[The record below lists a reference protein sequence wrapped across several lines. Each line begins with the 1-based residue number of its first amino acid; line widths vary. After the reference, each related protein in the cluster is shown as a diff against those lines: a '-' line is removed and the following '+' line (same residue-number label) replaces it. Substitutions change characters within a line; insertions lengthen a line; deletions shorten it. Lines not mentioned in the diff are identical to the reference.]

1 MAPGRRRQAPR
12 RSAYLRAKNSHEASR
27 QDKVCLVTGGA
38 RGLGL
43 AAAEALL
50 AQGGKVTITDRDAAA
65 GEAEAARLAKAGHKV
80 RFRVQDVTSEADW
93 SKTLDAVAADWGP
106 LDVLVNNAGIAAL
119 ADVEK
124 ESLERWRKTLAVNLD
139 GVFLGTQAAIARMKG
154 RGGSIVNIAS
164 IEGLV
169 GEPLIPAYNASKG
182 GVRMFTKSSAIHCAR
197 AGYNI
202 RINSVCPGFAETQM
216 VGAAVASLP
225 PEQAKVFVERTLAR
239 IPLGRFARPEEIARA
254 VLFLASD
261 EASYITGSDLVVDGG
276 MTA

>member
-1 MAPGRRRQAPR
+1 M
-12 RSAYLRAKNSHEASR
+12 SR
-27 QDKVCLVTGGA
+27 VLDKICLVTGGA

-50 AQGGKVTITDRDAAA
+50 AEGARVMLTDVDRGT
-65 GEAEAARLAKAGHKV
+65 GEAEARRLGINAA
-80 RFRVQDVTSEADW
+80 FRMQDVTRREQWDE
-93 SKTLDAVAADWGP
+93 TLDAVAAKWGP
-106 LDVLVNNAGIAAL
+106 IDVLVNNAGIANIV
-119 ADVEK
+119 DVEQV
-124 ESLERWRKTLAVNLD
+124 SLETWSRTLDINLT

-182 GVRMFTKSSAIHCAR
+182 GVRIFSKSAAIHCAR
-197 AGYNI
+197 SGYKVRVN
-202 RINSVCPGFAETQM
+202 NVCPGFAETQM
-216 VGAAVASLP
+216 VAGALAAMK
-225 PEQAKVFVERTLAR
+225 PEEAQAFAAKTLER
-239 IPLGRFARPEEIARA
+239 IPLGRFARPAEIAAA

-261 EASYITGSDLVVDGG
+261 ESSYVTGSDLVVDGG

>member
-1 MAPGRRRQAPR
+1 MKRV
-12 RSAYLRAKNSHEASR
+12 
-27 QDKVCLVTGGA
+27 QDKVCLVTGAA

-43 AAAEALL
+43 AAVEVLL
-50 AQGGKVTITDRDAAA
+50 HEGAKVMLTDVDAAA
-65 GEAEAARLAKAGHKV
+65 GEAEKTRLARLGFEV
-80 RFRVQDVTSEADW
+80 RFMVQDVT
-93 SKTLDAVAADWGP
+93 KAAQWNEVLEHTTAGWGP
-106 LDVLVNNAGIAAL
+106 LDVVVNNAGVAAL

-124 ESLERWRKTLAVNLD
+124 ESLENWKKTLSVNLD
-139 GVFLGTQAAIARMKG
+139 GVFLGTQTAIARMKG
-154 RGGSIVNIAS
+154 RGGSIINIAS
-164 IEGLV
+164 IEGLI

-225 PEQAKVFVERTLAR
+225 PEEAKVFVERTLAR

>member
-1 MAPGRRRQAPR
+1 MKRV
-12 RSAYLRAKNSHEASR
+12 
-27 QDKVCLVTGGA
+27 QDKVCVVTGGA

-50 AQGGKVTITDRDAAA
+50 QEGAKVMITDVDAAA
-65 GEAEAARLAKAGHKV
+65 GESEQARLGKLGFEV
-80 RFRVQDVTSEADW
+80 RFMVQDVTH
-93 SKTLDAVAADWGP
+93 AAQWGEVLERATAGWGA
-106 LDVLVNNAGIAAL
+106 LDVVVNNAGVAGL

-124 ESLERWRKTLAVNLD
+124 ESLEHWKKTLAVNLD

-164 IEGLV
+164 IEGLI
-169 GEPLIPAYNASKG
+169 GEQLIPAYNASKG

-225 PEQAKVFVERTLAR
+225 PEQAKIFVERTLAR
-239 IPLGRFARPEEIARA
+239 IPLGRFARPEEIAKA

>member
-1 MAPGRRRQAPR
+1 MKRV
-12 RSAYLRAKNSHEASR
+12 
-27 QDKVCLVTGGA
+27 QDKVCLVTGAA

-43 AAAEALL
+43 AAVEALL
-50 AQGGKVTITDRDAAA
+50 HEGAKVMLTDVDAAV
-65 GEAEAARLAKAGHKV
+65 GEAEKTRLARLGFEV
-80 RFRVQDVTSEADW
+80 RFMVQDVTR
-93 SKTLDAVAADWGP
+93 AAQWNEVLEHTTAGWGP
-106 LDVLVNNAGIAAL
+106 LDVVVNNAGVAAL

-124 ESLERWRKTLAVNLD
+124 ESLENWKKTLSVNLD

-154 RGGSIVNIAS
+154 RGGSIINIAS
-164 IEGLV
+164 IEGLI

-182 GVRMFTKSSAIHCAR
+182 GVRLFTKSSAIHCAR

-225 PEQAKVFVERTLAR
+225 PEEAKVFVERTLAR

>member
-1 MAPGRRRQAPR
+1 MKRVQG
-12 RSAYLRAKNSHEASR
+12 
-27 QDKVCLVTGGA
+27 KVCVVTGGA

-50 AQGGKVTITDRDAAA
+50 QEGARVMITDVDSAA
-65 GEAEAARLAKAGHKV
+65 GEAEVARLTKLGHEI
-80 RFRVQDVTSEADW
+80 RFMVQDVTRAAQWSEV
-93 SKTLDAVAADWGP
+93 LDRVTAAWGAV
-106 LDVLVNNAGIAAL
+106 DVVVNNAGVAGL

-124 ESLERWRKTLAVNLD
+124 ESLEHWKATLAVNLD

-164 IEGLV
+164 IEGLI
-169 GEPLIPAYNASKG
+169 GEQLIPAYNASKG

-239 IPLGRFARPEEIARA
+239 IPLGRFARPEEIAKA